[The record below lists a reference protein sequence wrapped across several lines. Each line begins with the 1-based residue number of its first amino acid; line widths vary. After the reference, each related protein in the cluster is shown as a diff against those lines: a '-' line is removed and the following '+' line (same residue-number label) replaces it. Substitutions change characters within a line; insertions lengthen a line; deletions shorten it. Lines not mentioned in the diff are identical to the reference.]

1 MSNIQDNVLETGI
14 PVARQKLNAAWT
26 KYIGLGARLSWFDS
40 MLSPSNGTYAEFADN
55 YRFELR
61 GETFCYTNTATQE
74 NNFATVY
81 VPSSC

>member
-1 MSNIQDNVLETGI
+1 
-14 PVARQKLNAAWT
+14 
-26 KYIGLGARLSWFDS
+26 

-74 NNFATVY
+74 NNFVTVY
-81 VPSSC
+81 VPSGC